1 MGESNRLSKNLINK
15 GITQFNQLLLT
26 SFFISNS
33 GLNLLDLG
41 NMSLQLF
48 SRAITLHRNRGK
60 DIQHILQAAAITSH
74 SQKYRIA

>member
-15 GITQFNQLLLT
+15 GITQLNQLLLA
-26 SFFISNS
+26 SFFVGNS
-33 GLNLLDLG
+33 RLNLLGLS
-41 NMSLQLF
+41 NMGLQLLT
-48 SRAITLHRNRGK
+48 RAITLHGNRSK